1 MLLLEG
7 YRPDLQAQIK
17 TQYQISPSLLFYNV
31 STIVFLF
38 ILTICVCSLEI
49 WQIGMFVWT
58 HDTLAFDLMIHGCL
72 GVFGDIFIYR
82 LLLVHRQHVVP
93 LVITIRRISTSVV
106 NLLYFHHDVSVGQTV
121 GIGIVCLGV
130 GI

>member
-1 MLLLEG
+1 
-7 YRPDLQAQIK
+7 
-17 TQYQISPSLLFYNV
+17 
-31 STIVFLF
+31 
-38 ILTICVCSLEI
+38 
-49 WQIGMFVWT
+49 
-58 HDTLAFDLMIHGCL
+58 MIHGCL